1 MSKAIF
7 RFYEELNEFLPK
19 HRRKTDF
26 QVHFKGRRSIKEMI
40 EAFGVPHTE
49 IDLILVNG
57 KSVEFTYRLQD
68 GDRVSIY
75 PVFEFLNIENITRLR
90 KIPLRKTKFIA
101 EANLGHIVN
110 YLRILG
116 FDVCFDPSL
125 SAWQIIE
132 ISKRENRI
140 ILTKNRKLLKFK
152 EVTHAIFVRP
162 GTTGEQI
169 KRIIDYLDITWVKRF
184 NVHGSRLKSPNSL
197 LIKG

>member
-26 QVHFKGRRSIKEMI
+26 QVNFKGRRSIKEMI
-40 EAFGVPHTE
+40 EALGVPHTE

-75 PVFEFLNIENITRLR
+75 PVFEFLNIENITSLR

-101 EANLGHIVN
+101 ETNLWHIVN
-110 YLRILG
+110 YMRILG

-125 SAWQIIE
+125 SAWKIIE

-162 GTTGEQI
+162 GTTGEEI
-169 KRIIDYLDITWVKRF
+169 KRIIDYLDIKY
-184 NVHGSRLKSPNSL
+184 S
-197 LIKG
+197 IKPFSGKPKKGA

>member
-7 RFYEELNEFLPK
+7 RFYEELNKFLPK
-19 HRRKTDF
+19 RRRKTDF
-26 QVHFKGRRSIKEMI
+26 QVNFKRRRSIKEMI
-40 EAFGVPHTE
+40 EALGVPHTE

-57 KSVEFTYRLQD
+57 KPVEFTYRLQD

-75 PVFEFLNIENITRLR
+75 PVFEFLNIENITGLR

-101 EANLGHIVN
+101 ETNLEHIVN
-110 YLRILG
+110 YMRILG

-125 SAWQIIE
+125 STWKIIE
-132 ISKRENRI
+132 LSKRENRI

-169 KRIIDYLDITWVKRF
+169 KRIIDYLKPSMHEGGKLRR
-184 NVHGSRLKSPNSL
+184 NQEG
-197 LIKG
+197 

>member
-1 MSKAIF
+1 M
-7 RFYEELNEFLPK
+7 
-19 HRRKTDF
+19 
-26 QVHFKGRRSIKEMI
+26 
-40 EAFGVPHTE
+40 
-49 IDLILVNG
+49 
-57 KSVEFTYRLQD
+57 
-68 GDRVSIY
+68 
-75 PVFEFLNIENITRLR
+75 
-90 KIPLRKTKFIA
+90 
-101 EANLGHIVN
+101 GHIVN

-125 SAWQIIE
+125 SAWRIIE

-162 GTTGEQI
+162 GTTGEEI

>member
-75 PVFEFLNIENITRLR
+75 PVFEFLNIENVTRLR

-110 YLRILG
+110 YMRILG

-162 GTTGEQI
+162 GTTGEEI
-169 KRIIDYLDITWVKRF
+169 KRIIDYLDIKY
-184 NVHGSRLKSPNSL
+184 S
-197 LIKG
+197 IKPFSGRP